1 MIGVNA
7 DFSANA
13 GSHDRIVAREH
24 LDLHAVFAQRQNGLA
39 CALFGRIE
47 ESENAFDRETAL
59 IVVDERRLSMVG
71 QAFSRNDQHTESLLI
86 EGLRL
91 FEEPLGALW
100 REGHQRGALL
110 QVRADAEHFFHRA
123 FADQAALFGSGIF
136 NEHRYTAADKVKR
149 QLVEL
154 HKALAHGSIQMR
166 FAAAKNSLIDQI
178 FGAALAAAVKP
189 GIGEHGRTFFA
200 LRIQIMLEDDL
211 VLSER
216 SGFIRAEDVHCAKV
230 LNGIQALDDHFAPA
244 HGNSP
249 FGQIGAHDHGQHF
262 RRQPDRNSQCEE

>member
-1 MIGVNA
+1 
-7 DFSANA
+7 
-13 GSHDRIVAREH
+13 
-24 LDLHAVFAQRQNGLA
+24 
-39 CALFGRIE
+39 
-47 ESENAFDRETAL
+47 
-59 IVVDERRLSMVG
+59 MVG

-86 EGLRL
+86 ENLRL
-91 FEEPLGALW
+91 FEKPLGAL
-100 REGHQRGALL
+100 RCERHQRSAFL

-123 FADQAALFGSGIF
+123 FADQAALFRSGIF

-154 HKALAHGSIQMR
+154 HKAFAHGSIQMR
-166 FAAAKNSLIDQI
+166 LAAAKNSLIDQI

-200 LRIQIMLEDDL
+200 LRIQIMLQNDL
-211 VLSER
+211 VLSEC
-216 SGFIRAEDVHCAKV
+216 SGFIRTEHVHCAKV
-230 LNGIQALDDHFAPA
+230 LNGVEALDDHFAPA
-244 HGNSP
+244 HRNSA